1 MEEDILKT
9 VKPDGPKAEP
19 SQAGSR
25 ADTAQAEAPEA
36 GLEADALKI
45 AGIIDES
52 IVDGPGIRYVVF
64 VQGCPHRC
72 EGCHNEQTHDF
83 QGGAYVHLSQLLKE
97 IDADP
102 LITGVTFS
110 GGEPFCQPE
119 PLSVLAGEVKRRGL
133 DLMVYSGYT
142 WEELNLMAAENAAVR
157 RLLDTADRLIDGR
170 FVLAERDLELAFR
183 GSRNQRYI
191 DLVKTRAEGRIVL
204 VDEQI

>member
-1 MEEDILKT
+1 MTDDTLKT
-9 VKPDGPKAEP
+9 DGSAE
-19 SQAGSR
+19 
-25 ADTAQAEAPEA
+25 
-36 GLEADALKI
+36 DALETRALRI

-52 IVDGPGIRYVVF
+52 IVDGPGIRYVIF

-83 QGGAYVHLSQLLKE
+83 QGGINVRLSQLLEE

-102 LITGVTFS
+102 MITGVTFS

-119 PLSVLAGEVKRRGL
+119 PLAVLADEVKRRGL
-133 DLMVYSGYT
+133 DLLIFSGYT
-142 WEELNLMAAENAAVR
+142 WDELSCMAADSGAVK
-157 RLLDTADRLIDGR
+157 RLLDTADRLIDGP

-191 DLVKTRAEGRIVL
+191 DLVRTRSEGRVVL
-204 VDEQI
+204 VDE